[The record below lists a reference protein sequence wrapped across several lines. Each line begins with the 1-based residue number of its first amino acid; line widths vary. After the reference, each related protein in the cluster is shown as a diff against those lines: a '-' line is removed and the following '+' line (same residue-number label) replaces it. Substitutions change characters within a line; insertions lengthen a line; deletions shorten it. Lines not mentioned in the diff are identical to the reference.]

1 MPELTENGC
10 HLDKFLVQ
18 VKHSVPHPFGARVTI
33 GLSKG
38 MNNSEH
44 ESNALG
50 NSKTQLKSIAGLFLC
65 PANYRTE
72 LMPGLCS
79 MSSAILLVIS
89 SGIRIV
95 SKNYFCVDLSR
106 QARRLTE
113 FKTQCENRN
122 DKVSLVDHEPPST
135 SQPPEQMPA
144 AATPVPT
151 TEQLSRYPTQA
162 LTRDLPI
169 TG

>member
-1 MPELTENGC
+1 
-10 HLDKFLVQ
+10 
-18 VKHSVPHPFGARVTI
+18 
-33 GLSKG
+33 
-38 MNNSEH
+38 
-44 ESNALG
+44 
-50 NSKTQLKSIAGLFLC
+50 
-65 PANYRTE
+65 
-72 LMPGLCS
+72 
-79 MSSAILLVIS
+79 MSSAVLLIVS

-113 FKTQCENRN
+113 FKTRCENRN
-122 DKVSLVDHEPPST
+122 DKVSLIDHEPPST

-169 TG
+169 TGKKAEVEALFSISQISALIDGWSLLRGA